1 MRLLNVTTMQVE
13 QFFPPN
19 IPPYAILSH
28 TWGPGTDEMSLAE
41 METIARHR
49 LTRKQQLARIIPRT
63 PDKADTMK
71 MLLLSSMLM
80 AFRGGSSPHNPHNPH
95 TPGSLNRPPTP
106 PTITDTLLANAN
118 AFKLAAGAAAAGAA
132 PGDEKALVPAALNS
146 SHILELKPAFTK
158 ITFACGQAERE
169 GLQYIW
175 VDTCCIDKTSSAEV
189 SLALNSMYAWYSSAR
204 VCYAYLDD
212 VQHGGHRGGYRIW
225 KDDFAEC
232 KWFKRGWTLQEL
244 LAPRKVVFFG
254 KGWKELGTKATLGR
268 TIEKAT
274 GIDRRTLLEP
284 GLVSKA
290 SVAKRMSWASARAT
304 TLPEDMAYCLM
315 GIFNVHLAPL
325 YGEGAEHAF
334 LRLQEEI
341 LRRSDD
347 MSLLAWGILNQE
359 DHPII
364 HHTTL
369 ETFSDD
375 SSSLP
380 VLATS
385 PADFAGMSSVVSAP
399 LPPTTPTTSFAL
411 TNKGLHI
418 TLPLLQVGH
427 SSTSTTQ
434 KYYLAALACR
444 HEKEDPH
451 DRIGIFLTTSPVSPS
466 IFVRTRTQKHTRI
479 SGEDLALVTTKPKEV
494 YISSSAD
501 EGFVTDH
508 TAEEEKVFIKAG
520 ELISPGYEVVD
531 ICAKHAQWNREFGVA
546 RVVGMKTDAIPG
558 GQAGGSGQG
567 GVYQLA
573 TIMLFNRHLGSG
585 FVVRI
590 IIGSGEGEVWV
601 DLAPV
606 PPKPSTPRPGT
617 TPEEDEDEALNRI
630 RGETKR
636 LWDNPGRVSLTR
648 VKKVGGKMVP
658 RTEAVEVVNP
668 DTVGDEEEDGGSVR
682 GMGRGGGETQEL
694 RGQVVFEENWEKLY
708 HRMVNATVE
717 RRRRGVIVLE
727 MTSMLF
733 AGA

>member
-19 IPPYAILSH
+19 IPKYAILSH
-28 TWGPGTDEMSLAE
+28 TWGPETDEISLSE

-49 LTRKQQLARIIPRT
+49 LTRKQQLARIIPRN

-80 AFRGGSSPHNPHNPH
+80 AFRGGSSPHNPH
-95 TPGSLNRPPTP
+95 SMSRPPTP
-106 PTITDTLLANAN
+106 PTITDALLASAN
-118 AFKLAAGAAAAGAA
+118 NIKLQ
-132 PGDEKALVPAALNS
+132 DEKGLVPAALNS
-146 SHILELKPAFTK
+146 SHVLELKPGFMK
-158 ITFACGQAERE
+158 ISLACGQAERE

-175 VDTCCIDKTSSAEV
+175 VDTCCIDKTSTAEV
-189 SLALNSMYAWYSSAR
+189 SLALNSMYSWYASAA
-204 VCYAYLDD
+204 VCYAFLDD

-225 KDDFAEC
+225 KDDFADS

-254 KGWKELGTKATLGR
+254 KGWKELGTKAKLGR

-274 GIDRRTLLEP
+274 GIARRTLLEP
-284 GLVSKA
+284 GLVSRA
-290 SVAKRMSWASARAT
+290 SVAKRMSWASARKT

-315 GIFNVHLAPL
+315 GIFGVHISPL

-359 DHPII
+359 DRPVI
-364 HHTTL
+364 HHTTQ
-369 ETFSDD
+369 ETFDSDND
-375 SSSLP
+375 SLNATLP

-385 PADFAGMSSVVSAP
+385 PADFAGMGAVICAP
-399 LPPTTPTTSFAL
+399 LPVTTPTADFAL

-418 TLPLLQVGH
+418 NLPLLQVGH
-427 SSTSTTQ
+427 STHSAAQ

-444 HEKEDPH
+444 NEKEDPH
-451 DRIGIFLTTSPVSPS
+451 DRMGIFLTNSPTSPS

-479 SGEDLALVTTKPKEV
+479 SGEDLALKTTKPTQI
-494 YISSSAD
+494 YISSSPD
-501 EGFVTDH
+501 EGFIADPL
-508 TAEEEKVFIKAG
+508 AEEEKIFIKAG

-531 ICAKHAQWNREFGVA
+531 ICAKHAQWNREYGVA
-546 RVVGMKTDAIPG
+546 RIVGMKPEGLGA
-558 GQAGGSGQG
+558 QG

-573 TIMLFNRHLGSG
+573 TIMLFNRPLGSG
-585 FVVRI
+585 FVARI
-590 IIGSGEGEVWV
+590 LVGSGEGEVWV

-606 PPKPSTPRPGT
+606 PPKPDIRVGPG
-617 TPEEDEDEALNRI
+617 EIDDEDEALNRI
-630 RGETKR
+630 RGETRR
-636 LWDNPGRVSLTR
+636 LWENPGRITLDR
-648 VKKVGGKMVP
+648 MKKVGGKMVS
-658 RTEAVEVVNP
+658 RAETVEVVNP
-668 DTVGDEEEDGGSVR
+668 DLVGDEEEDGVSVSAR
-682 GMGRGGGETQEL
+682 GRGSGEVQEL
-694 RGQVVFEENWEKLY
+694 RPQVLFEENWEKLY
-708 HRMVNATVE
+708 HRMVNAHVE
-717 RRRRGVIVLE
+717 RRKRGVIVLE